1 MRTKIIASAA
11 ALALAMGFSS
21 AAFAQT
27 MIGNQEV
34 SAGDYDRV
42 KSFCEALQLRE
53 NQASGLATQ
62 EEPVDENNDGVPD
75 TESEDPDTSAT
86 IGNIDTDL
94 ITVEAC
100 IEAGF
105 IEATP

>member
-11 ALALAMGFSS
+11 AIALVMGFSG
-21 AAFAQT
+21 AAIAQT

-34 SAGDYDRV
+34 SEADYDRV

-53 NQASGLATQ
+53 NQASGLATDEATPAA
-62 EEPVDENNDGVPD
+62 EE
-75 TESEDPDTSAT
+75 TETSAM
-86 IGNIDTDL
+86 IGSIDTDL
-94 ITVEAC
+94 ITLVSC
-100 IEAGF
+100 IEGGF

>member
-1 MRTKIIASAA
+1 MHIKTIASAA
-11 ALALAMGFSS
+11 AIALAMGFSS

-34 SAGDYDRV
+34 SAADQERV

-53 NQASGLATQ
+53 DQASGLAT
-62 EEPVDENNDGVPD
+62 DETTPD
-75 TESEDPDTSAT
+75 ATDEADESETSAM
-86 IGNIDTDL
+86 IGNIDTDI
-94 ITVEAC
+94 ITLANC